1 MYLPMKR
8 LIYLSMA
15 VLMAALAVSCKKDS
29 DKVSKSEGVLTTKEA
44 WDLALPLTWTS
55 NKEYE
60 KTEDVYVKGKIV
72 EIKELGYYVNGGTYG
87 NASYTIASNETPH
100 YTVYC
105 FRILYLGNQKNVS
118 VRDIQL
124 GDDVI
129 ICGKLMNYQGRLIE
143 TVPEEAYLYSL
154 NGVTEAEV
162 KDKDTNTNTDTDT
175 DTDPPVVQNPSFETS
190 DIAQTCTSE
199 TDGTYGRGFS
209 TTTHGLKIGNYRH
222 TCSTELVAP
231 NADHVRIYK
240 NSALLISSVD
250 GKKIKKIVISCAPD
264 SGTSSYCFDMTG
276 LEGGASAKADK
287 SAKTITWSGS
297 ATKVVLHSNV
307 GQVRMQRLAVE
318 FES

>member
-29 DKVSKSEGVLTTKEA
+29 DKVSKSEGVLTTKET

-60 KTEDVYVKGKIV
+60 KTEDLYVKGKIV

-129 ICGKLMNYQGRLIE
+129 ICGKLVNYEGHLI
-143 TVPEEAYLYSL
+143 VY
-154 NGVTEAEV
+154 
-162 KDKDTNTNTDTDT
+162 
-175 DTDPPVVQNPSFETS
+175 
-190 DIAQTCTSE
+190 
-199 TDGTYGRGFS
+199 
-209 TTTHGLKIGNYRH
+209 
-222 TCSTELVAP
+222 
-231 NADHVRIYK
+231 
-240 NSALLISSVD
+240 
-250 GKKIKKIVISCAPD
+250 ISCLGIALKYIP
-264 SGTSSYCFDMTG
+264 GIPAEFIASSKQFLIGLSQCFPRAFG
-276 LEGGASAKADK
+276 NL
-287 SAKTITWSGS
+287 
-297 ATKVVLHSNV
+297 
-307 GQVRMQRLAVE
+307 QP
-318 FES
+318 